1 MPRAARRDPVTIT
14 LAFDV
19 PERCRENFPHEL
31 ELLTDFMG
39 PLIGWLESHGGGMR
53 VEVPVS

>member
-1 MPRAARRDPVTIT
+1 MTTTT
-14 LAFDV
+14 LTFTV
-19 PERCRENFPHEL
+19 PEQCRENFPHEL

-39 PLIGWLESHGGGMR
+39 PLIGWLERHGGGMR